1 MNGGSRFLA
10 TAAVLALA
18 GCGGSDAKLEIR
30 STPTPLSA
38 TSKPVPHRIAE
49 AHGHLALGNVALA
62 IESFRKALREQPDS
76 VDAMVGLAD
85 SYDRM
90 TRFDLSRRY
99 YESALAIVPADTR
112 VLTAFARSLEAQ
124 GRSVEAAEVR
134 NEIRVRSA
142 AAAPPA
148 PVIQA
153 LAPKQMLAQALPV
166 VAGPS
171 VTIKLPPARPVA
183 TVAAKRPAEPKA
195 RATTPPARP
204 EPKLAAAVLPPP
216 PAPVAAAPAP
226 AEPIAVAKKTEP
238 MNVPAPVVVARKPVE
253 AKPIAPPPPPAPVA
267 VAARP
272 EEPKA
277 AISPPPPP
285 PPVAVAIKPVEAK
298 PIAPP
303 PPAAPVLVASKP
315 VAPKAAPAPT
325 PAAAPAAP
333 VAVARKPVELA
344 AAPSPP
350 PPAPPVM
357 ESAEAP
363 AARLLPAP
371 TPVALAQQAPL
382 APLPEAP
389 AGQRLERLSLG
400 EVALVTTGRP
410 QWRALVVSKT
420 AQSTTMRFVPLRKT
434 AARPVRIRLLNA
446 ARYEGLAARSR
457 RLLAQRGWRQLAIG
471 NARRVRQS
479 SLVLY
484 PAHQRA
490 LAKRLAAQ
498 FGIALAKNPSG
509 TDLVVLLGRD
519 AARRNPV
526 RRG

>member
-124 GRSVEAAEVR
+124 GRSAEAAEVR
-134 NEIRVRSA
+134 DEIRVRSA
-142 AAAPPA
+142 AAAPPPA

-153 LAPKQMLAQALPV
+153 PAPKQMLAQALPV

-216 PAPVAAAPAP
+216 PAPIAAPPAP
-226 AEPIAVAKKTEP
+226 AAPIVVAKKTEP

-253 AKPIAPPPPPAPVA
+253 AKPIAPPPPPPAPVA

-285 PPVAVAIKPVEAK
+285 VAVAVKPVEAK
-298 PIAPP
+298 PVAPL

-315 VAPKAAPAPT
+315 VAPKAA

-350 PPAPPVM
+350 PPPAPPVI

-434 AARPVRIRLLNA
+434 AAGPVRIRLLNA